1 MPGQKYFWFLKGA
14 ASSYLH
20 HLSYTPTWLSIK
32 PSLIKVHTLCSFWI
46 EKEITLHCES
56 ESQKE
61 NVAFSDRFVLDAK
74 SVDVRSIGS
83 RWEPGGVGVVRSVG
97 ARSAVLRIW
106 GLSPDLSIH
115 TTTTLLTPNTPST
128 DTRDTDTDTDTK
140 KDKNVLTI
148 TLDNGQRYRQR
159 HEKLLKQ
166 WKSETKRL
174 FDRISSLPKLSEK
187 CPIRRCKY

>member
-1 MPGQKYFWFLKGA
+1 M
-14 ASSYLH
+14 
-20 HLSYTPTWLSIK
+20 
-32 PSLIKVHTLCSFWI
+32 
-46 EKEITLHCES
+46 
-56 ESQKE
+56 
-61 NVAFSDRFVLDAK
+61 
-74 SVDVRSIGS
+74 
-83 RWEPGGVGVVRSVG
+83 
-97 ARSAVLRIW
+97 
-106 GLSPDLSIH
+106 SPDLSIH

-187 CPIRRCKY
+187 CPIRRCKYKVPSVDVNIEKYKVPSAGSERTDSRSGSECSGDPEGATTTSVSLALLKISI